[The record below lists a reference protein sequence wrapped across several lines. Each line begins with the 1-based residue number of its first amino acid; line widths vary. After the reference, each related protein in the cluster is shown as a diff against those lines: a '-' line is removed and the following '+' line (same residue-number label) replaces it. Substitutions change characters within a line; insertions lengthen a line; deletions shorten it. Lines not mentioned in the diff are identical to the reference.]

1 VFRVIL
7 SPSGQFFMLGTAFAL
22 AVAIVG
28 IGAVRYRG
36 TRNPSALFLTTGFAV
51 LAANILLVI
60 VWSGLYPAM
69 QGAYQLRSLANV
81 FSPPLA
87 KTGREVLGWWF
98 VGWLGAGT
106 GLLVLRPWWDR
117 RGRRPLDP
125 KIAGAAALGITVLL
139 DALVAVATRAAPG
152 VNIPYNNPT
161 DFNHA
166 FLHGL
171 TVFSVRTTTPGVVG
185 WCLGIAAMIMVL
197 AAAAR
202 LIRRPMAQLLAGLG
216 ASVAVIGLGFQLQRV
231 DLATGLFRWVD
242 LTFVAALALVFG
254 AMLVDERTDH
264 TRMRRA
270 TDRAR
275 AVMGGRAEIASML
288 GHEVKGP
295 VATIRGLAA
304 TTLTHYERLSDAER
318 REFLSLIEQ
327 ESRKLLVTVDQA
339 SLGMKVDAHTLSFIT
354 HPTDLAVVVRDVL
367 DGFDPGSHLLTF
379 DAPEP
384 AATATVDRKWLAE
397 ALRQLVVNAATYSPA
412 QAPIRIVVRRLDGA
426 TAAIDVIDQGPGIPT
441 DKREAVF
448 EKFAA
453 YRPPGYEDVA
463 GTGLGLF
470 IARGIARAHGGDIH
484 FSDRPSGGTMLSIRL
499 PTEGPTGGTA

>member
-1 VFRVIL
+1 
-7 SPSGQFFMLGTAFAL
+7 MLGASLAL
-22 AVAIVG
+22 AVAIIG
-28 IGAVRYRG
+28 LGAVRYRG

-60 VWSGLYPAM
+60 VWSGLHPAM
-69 QGAYQLRSLANV
+69 QATYRSHSFAN
-81 FSPPLA
+81 FPPPPLA
-87 KTGREVLGWWF
+87 RTGREVLGWWF

-125 KIAGAAALGITVLL
+125 KIVGASALGMTVLL
-139 DALVAVATRAAPG
+139 DALVAVATRVTPVATILYGESTG
-152 VNIPYNNPT
+152 VNGT
-161 DFNHA
+161 SVRR
-166 FLHGL
+166 GL
-171 TVFSVRTTTPGVVG
+171 TVFSVRTTTPGAVG

-216 ASVAVIGLGFQLQRV
+216 ASVAVIGLGCQLQRV

-327 ESRKLLVTVDQA
+327 ESRKLLTTVDQA

-426 TAAIDVIDQGPGIPT
+426 TAAIDVIDQGPGIPP